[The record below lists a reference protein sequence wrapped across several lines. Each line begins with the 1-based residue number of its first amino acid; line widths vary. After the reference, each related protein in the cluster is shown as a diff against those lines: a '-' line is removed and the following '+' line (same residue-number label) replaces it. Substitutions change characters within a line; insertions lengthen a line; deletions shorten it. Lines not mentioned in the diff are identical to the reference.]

1 MRKELDLNL
10 YKEFMKGTTTIGLI
24 CSDGVVIGADSRAT
38 MDTFIASTEARKV
51 WKIDENVAMTIAGG
65 VGDAEAL
72 IRIIKA
78 QNEIYKM
85 DERKPL
91 SPKSATSLLS
101 IILHDN
107 KMMPFYVQLIV
118 AGIDGSKPE
127 LYNLDP
133 LGGYTVESKFT
144 ATGSGSITALG
155 YLENV
160 YSEDLSIKD
169 GIKIVHKALTT
180 AMKRDSAT
188 GNSILVAS
196 ITKSGYTEY
205 TDKDLEKAI
214 ASK

>member
-1 MRKELDLNL
+1 MRKELDLDL

-24 CSDGVVIGADSRAT
+24 CSDGVVVGADSRAT

-101 IILHDN
+101 IILQDN